1 MEGRKIV
8 GPQNF
13 PDSYHMS
20 VWEGSIALVLWVWDL
35 RWELCVDVGARCAY
49 NEGRR
54 RCYRCRVQHYRS
66 EERGCFPKQWRVSEV
81 GQRFLLHK
89 EEWNVL
95 DMGSE
100 F

>member
-1 MEGRKIV
+1 
-8 GPQNF
+8 
-13 PDSYHMS
+13 MS
-20 VWEGSIALVLWVWDL
+20 VWDGSIPLMLWVWDL
-35 RWELCVDVGARCAY
+35 RWELWVDVGTRCAY
-49 NEGRR
+49 NEGRG
-54 RCYRCRVQHYRS
+54 RCYRCRVHHSRS
-66 EERGCFPKQWRVSEV
+66 EERGRFPKQWRGSEV